1 MRSRISEGAK
11 LSFEG
16 FGEYWGLCLYPAIF
30 HSPSSLCVC
39 VHVCLSLPFSSDL
52 VFLFTFMKLM
62 SFSSLLCFSS
72 RVFIF
77 DIFVSKKE

>member
-1 MRSRISEGAK
+1 MQSRISEGAK
-11 LSFEG
+11 LFFEG
-16 FGEYWGLCLYPAIF
+16 FGEHWGFSLYPAIS
-30 HSPSSLCVC
+30 HSPSSLSVC
-39 VHVCLSLPFSSDL
+39 VHVYLSLPFSSDL

-62 SFSSLLCFSS
+62 SFSSLLYLSS